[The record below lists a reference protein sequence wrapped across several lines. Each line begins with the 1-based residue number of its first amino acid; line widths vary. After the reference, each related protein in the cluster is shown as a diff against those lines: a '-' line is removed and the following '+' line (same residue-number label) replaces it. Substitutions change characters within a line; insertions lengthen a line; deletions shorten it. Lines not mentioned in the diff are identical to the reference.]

1 MSTENEGSDARIARL
16 ERVESAA
23 QRWSEA
29 RKEWQ
34 LRQTFSTRC
43 ALDDAGDELQA
54 VLEGRPVPPKGE
66 RAASI
71 LGALVGTDD
80 HGH

>member
-1 MSTENEGSDARIARL
+1 MDDKARNAHL
-16 ERVESAA
+16 EHVEAAA

-43 ALDDAGDELQA
+43 ALDKAGDELQA
-54 VLEGRPVPPKGE
+54 VLEGKHPWHK
-66 RAASI
+66 SI
-71 LGALVGTDD
+71 REQAED
-80 HGH
+80 